1 MFYMLIA
8 REKRRSNIA
17 EYILYMWQVEDTI
30 RAFEFDTGRL
40 YRELISN
47 FEQSPD
53 ILQEIREWYENIA
66 AHMVNEKA
74 ERSGHIQT
82 VKNVVNE
89 MHDLHMHLLQQ
100 PGESEYAD
108 LYAEVKHVLEGIRKG
123 HAENDVE
130 SCLNIV
136 YIYMMMRL
144 QNKKVSEE
152 TEEGIKLFI
161 RFLAMLSVKFKAY
174 EEGEQ
179 SV

>member
-1 MFYMLIA
+1 MLIA

-17 EYILYMWQVEDTI
+17 EYVLYMWQVEDTI

-47 FEQSPD
+47 FGQSPD

-66 AHMVNEKA
+66 AHMVNENVK
-74 ERSGHIQT
+74 RSGHIQT
-82 VKNVVNE
+82 VKNVINE
-89 MHDLHMHLLQQ
+89 MHDLHLHLLQQ
-100 PGESEYAD
+100 PGESVYAN
-108 LYAEVKHVLEGIRKG
+108 LYAEVKAVLEEIRKG
-123 HAENDVE
+123 QAENDTE
-130 SCLNIV
+130 SCLNVV
-136 YIYMMMRL
+136 YIYLMMRL
-144 QNKKVSEE
+144 QKKKVSEE

-161 RFLAMLSVKFKAY
+161 RFLAMLSAKFKEY